1 MTIEDALDWADMTP
15 WSSAWAVLA
24 AEVRRL
30 REDLP
35 VLQEDR
41 TRLLDEAAKIVE
53 VHGKALASGD
63 RYYSRLAVHA
73 LLDKLAADIRAA
85 VRGGGMR

>member
-1 MTIEDALDWADMTP
+1 MINGWQGIVATYRERDELR
-15 WSSAWAVLA
+15 

-30 REDLP
+30 RE
-35 VLQEDR
+35 ER

-53 VHGKALASGD
+53 VRGKALASGD
-63 RYYSRLAVHA
+63 RYFSRLAVHA

-85 VRGGGMR
+85 VRGEV

>member
-1 MTIEDALDWADMTP
+1 MSSNLEEILIECDHIVESRYPNQTTEKTII
-15 WSSAWAVLA
+15 LA

-30 REDLP
+30 R
-35 VLQEDR
+35 EDR

-53 VHGKALASGD
+53 VRGKALASGD
-63 RYYSRLAVHA
+63 RYFSRLAVHA

-85 VRGGGMR
+85 LGGKE